1 MSNQKEITVEQIAMK
16 AAEYL
21 KDIRSQTTDQ
31 DKMYLA
37 ALGPVVLVLK
47 ALRDNGQTSKLH
59 NVAQTFKNSID
70 QVVKLAEEVNKNNN

>member
-1 MSNQKEITVEQIAMK
+1 MSNQEITVEQIAMK

-21 KDIRSQTTDQ
+21 KDIWSQTTNQ
-31 DKMYLA
+31 EKKLLA
-37 ALGPVVLVLK
+37 ALCPVDLVLK

-70 QVVKLAEEVNKNNN
+70 QVVKLAEEDNKNNN